1 MVVEGMGEGT
11 SPRDLRP
18 SKRSVAKIWGGKWGT
33 EKLSQPLKP
42 QCTHPKSW
50 DHSTYFIRVDLRIG

>member
-11 SPRDLRP
+11 SLRDLRP

-33 EKLSQPLKP
+33 EKLSQSLKP
-42 QCTHPKSW
+42 
-50 DHSTYFIRVDLRIG
+50 